1 MGNIGLDE
9 EKGRLALD
17 VGDGDPPAAG
27 GEQLCN
33 RLAYALGAAGHEG
46 GFFHRTWRPA
56 RSHTLTML
64 SLEDCIA
71 LSGLTE
77 DEILA
82 IAQHEHI
89 PEIAAAELG
98 NYLSRSEDGQLTIK
112 SMIRD
117 DIREAEARGERDRV
131 LALKMVLRNYVSE
144 HRRLD

>member
-1 MGNIGLDE
+1 M
-9 EKGRLALD
+9 
-17 VGDGDPPAAG
+17 G
-27 GEQLCN
+27 GEPLCN
-33 RLAYALGAAGHEG
+33 SLANALRAAGHQRG
-46 GFFHRTWRPA
+46 LFHRTWRAA

-77 DEILA
+77 AEILA
-82 IAQHEHI
+82 IAEHEHI

-98 NYLSRSEDGQLTIK
+98 NYLSRSADGQLTIK

-117 DIREAEARGERDRV
+117 DIQAAEARGERDRV

-144 HRRLD
+144 QRRLD

>member
-1 MGNIGLDE
+1 
-9 EKGRLALD
+9 
-17 VGDGDPPAAG
+17 
-27 GEQLCN
+27 
-33 RLAYALGAAGHEG
+33 
-46 GFFHRTWRPA
+46 
-56 RSHTLTML
+56 ML

-77 DEILA
+77 DEIVA

-98 NYLSRSEDGQLTIK
+98 NYLSRSEDGQLIIK

-117 DIREAEARGERDRV
+117 DIRAAEARGERDRV

-144 HRRLD
+144 QRRLD